1 MHLTATRPDIM
12 YVVSLINKYMES
24 PTEVHLLVTKRI
36 LHYLQGTKDFALLCK
51 KGEKF
56 GLLSFAD
63 SDYAGDQDDKKSSP
77 GYVFM
82 LGTGLFR
89 GLPGSKKLSLY
100 RVLKQNLLMLKL
112 VLVKLIG

>member
-1 MHLTATRPDIM
+1 M
-12 YVVSLINKYMES
+12 YGVSLISRYMES
-24 PTEVHLLVTKRI
+24 PTEIHLLAAKRI

-63 SDYAGDQDDKKSSP
+63 SDYAGDQDDRKSSP

-100 RVLKQNLLMLKL
+100 RLLKQNLLLL
-112 VLVKLIG
+112 QPALVKLFG